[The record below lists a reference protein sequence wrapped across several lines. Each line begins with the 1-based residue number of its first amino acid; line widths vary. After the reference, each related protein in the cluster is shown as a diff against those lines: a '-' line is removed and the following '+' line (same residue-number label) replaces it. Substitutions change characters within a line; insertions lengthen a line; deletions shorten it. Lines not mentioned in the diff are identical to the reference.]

1 MCASVYTANTV
12 SNMKSMYC
20 GVWRRRGGTKI
31 VYMYVT
37 AAYLCVCDVG
47 MTLLLFF
54 SYYNL
59 MSTKY
64 VLPVW
69 SSSSCSFY
77 KLFYSTVFSLSLLF
91 NTWCRF
97 RRERNIIIILLSLH
111 HSYLFPNSR
120 NTIIIVCPICFFAI
134 FIFLEERSHLVFRLL
149 YNWKMMRWQMHIY
162 VQGIPR

>member
-77 KLFYSTVFSLSLLF
+77 KLFYSTDFSLSLS
-91 NTWCRF
+91 
-97 RRERNIIIILLSLH
+97 LSSFQHLVPLWKGKKYYYY
-111 HSYLFPNSR
+111 SS
-120 NTIIIVCPICFFAI
+120 
-134 FIFLEERSHLVFRLL
+134 FITSLIPFSQLSEYNNHRLSHLLL
-149 YNWKMMRWQMHIY
+149 CYIY
-162 VQGIPR
+162 FSWREKSSSISFTL